1 MNELVTVEVMEEH
14 VVLLTLNRK
23 EAANALSSA
32 LLDALTESL
41 QQLKKQP
48 QLRAV
53 MITGSGEK
61 AFCAG
66 ADLKERKGMT
76 NEQVVETVEKIGE
89 TIRLVE
95 ELPVPTI
102 AVINGVAFGGG
113 LELALACDIRVMNSD
128 TKVGLT
134 ETSLAIIPG
143 AGGTQ
148 RLTRLVGLGQA
159 KKMIFTA
166 KPITAD
172 KAREIGLVE
181 EIAPLTDLMASA
193 EELCKLIAQNAPIAL
208 RQAKKAIQEGFN
220 TSLSSGL
227 EIERLCYQ
235 QTIPTEDRLEG
246 LEAFKEKRKPVYKGK

>member
-1 MNELVTVEVMEEH
+1 MNDLVTVEVIEEH

-41 QQLKKQP
+41 QQLKKQT

-76 NEQVVETVEKIGE
+76 NEQVVETVEKIGD

-113 LELALACDIRVMNSD
+113 LELALACDLRVMNSN

-166 KPITAD
+166 KPITAE

-235 QTIPTEDRLEG
+235 QTIPTEDRMEG